1 MTDVA
6 HQDRAH
12 AKLSASGAARWMACP
27 GSVSL
32 EADLPN
38 TSSVHADEGT
48 AAHELAEAAL
58 QAEKDAIDF
67 KGQTFNGSFIADD
80 EMCENVQ
87 VYLDY
92 VRSHK
97 GRHFFEKRVSFDD
110 WVPDGFG
117 TADAIT
123 LGDDGVLYVSDLKY
137 GKGVRVDAEWNPQ
150 GLLYALGV
158 VAAFEMI
165 WEVQAIQ
172 IAIVQ
177 PRMDNISEFT
187 IDRDELVEWAD
198 TKVKE
203 AVEGAFADEPTFNPS
218 EKACQW
224 CKAKGNCRALA
235 AFNFELAGVEF
246 ADVAT
251 GRVEFSDTPTMNNA
265 ELAAVL
271 PHLKLLRKWADGAE
285 AHAQTELEAGRDV
298 PGFKLVEGRANR
310 KWEDEEDVGPKLARK
325 LGGKAEAYKST
336 LITPAQ
342 AEKKIGGDAGKKWVA
357 KLTTKPTG
365 KPTMAPESD
374 KRPAV
379 GVNVEDEFANIAAE

>member
-1 MTDVA
+1 MDGG

-12 AKLSASGAARWMACP
+12 AKLSASGAHRWMACP

-32 EADLPN
+32 EAEIPN
-38 TSSVHADEGT
+38 TSSPHAEEGT

-58 QAEKDAIDF
+58 RQLKDAADF
-67 KGQTFNGSFIADD
+67 KGEMFNGFIADD

-92 VRSHK
+92 VRSK
-97 GRHFFEKRVSFDD
+97 PGKFFCEKRISFEE
-110 WVPDGFG
+110 WVPGGFG

-123 LGDDGVLYVSDLKY
+123 LGEDGTLYVSDLKY

-150 GLLYALGV
+150 GLLYALGAAV
-158 VAAFEMI
+158 AFEMV
-165 WEVQAIQ
+165 WDVSKIQ

-177 PRMDNISEFT
+177 PRLDHISEFEISHDDL
-187 IDRDELVEWAD
+187 IDWANS
-198 TKVKE
+198 KVAD
-203 AVEGAFADEPTFNPS
+203 AVTGAMADDPVFNPS

-224 CKAKGNCRALA
+224 CRAKGECRALA
-235 AFNFELAGVEF
+235 DFNLQLAGEEF
-246 ADVAT
+246 ANVAAAA
-251 GRVEFSDTPTMNNA
+251 GVAFSDAKTLAN
-265 ELAAVL
+265 EEIAAVL
-271 PHLKLLRKWADGAE
+271 PHLKLLTKWADAVE
-285 AHAQTELEAGRDV
+285 AKAFEELTAGRDV
-298 PGFKLVEGRANR
+298 PGFKLVEGRALR
-310 KWEDEEDVGPKLARK
+310 KWADEEEAATKLSRK
-325 LGGKAEAYKST
+325 IGKAEAYKST

-357 KLTTKPTG
+357 KFAAKPEG
-365 KPTMAPESD
+365 KPTLAPESD